1 MRNADIDIKARGERY
16 LELIERQKTAVWG
29 YCLRRA
35 HYNTEKAE
43 DMVQDVWVALWQY
56 FGSLRVDCT
65 EAQERR
71 WTLLR
76 ARGIL
81 YRKEQ
86 NFGPP
91 PVLTDRLPETA
102 AEPRESAE
110 LDERLLRLLERL
122 EPEDRHLMQM
132 HLDGYSNK
140 EIGAAMGLSAAA
152 AAMRKA
158 RIVHEMKQLAKRMNK
173 NRH

>member
-1 MRNADIDIKARGERY
+1 MAQPSCCAQGSRKPQWMPEISVTRMSQVVLAWPVMAK
-16 LELIERQKTAVWG
+16 
-29 YCLRRA
+29 LRMETR
-35 HYNTEKAE
+35 
-43 DMVQDVWVALWQY
+43 D
-56 FGSLRVDCT
+56 
-65 EAQERR
+65 
-71 WTLLR
+71 
-76 ARGIL
+76 
-81 YRKEQ
+81 
-86 NFGPP
+86 FGPP

-140 EIGAAMGLSAAA
+140 EIGAAMGLSPAA